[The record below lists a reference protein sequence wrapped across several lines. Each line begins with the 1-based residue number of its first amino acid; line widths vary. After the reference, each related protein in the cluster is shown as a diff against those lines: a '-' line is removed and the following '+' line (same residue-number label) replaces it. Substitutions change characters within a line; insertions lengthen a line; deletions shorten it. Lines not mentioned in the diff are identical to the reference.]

1 MLIMKFKKLELCSL
15 FYFFIKQSNFF
26 GCVFSER
33 LNRNKTFEQKHS
45 QVFSLW
51 QVTKMAQLNNLPSL
65 DNSTWVNAGNDTI
78 VDNRTATTVGA
89 LILSLVFILG
99 FPGNVFVIW
108 SILARA
114 RKQSITTLLILN
126 LAIADGSLM
135 ALTPFFIIYLV
146 WKKWIFKR
154 LMCKIIFYLCLANM
168 YASIHLIMLMSLY
181 RVMAVLWP
189 QRISA
194 ITGRKMVL
202 RVLVVV
208 WMLVIIASVPALLFR
223 DVRDRSNTM
232 VCEAFHDENSH
243 TVLQYMLELV
253 LGCFIPYSVILVSY
267 VCILRR
273 IRQTK
278 FRRIRS
284 EKLIL
289 AIVLTFCLLWLPYH
303 IINVVQVSWAFCP
316 DGRVKDILSKIWR
329 SSRAVTSA
337 IAFISSCVNPV
348 LYFFAGKSYIR
359 REGLAFMARLFEG
372 TGLDSGTRKSRQNS
386 QNSRDKDKDA
396 EAVRLNGKDRDSV
409 TNSSSNVKTSK
420 NEK

>member
-243 TVLQYMLELV
+243 
-253 LGCFIPYSVILVSY
+253 VSE
-267 VCILRR
+267 
-273 IRQTK
+273 QET
-278 FRRIRS
+278 
-284 EKLIL
+284 
-289 AIVLTFCLLWLPYH
+289 
-303 IINVVQVSWAFCP
+303 
-316 DGRVKDILSKIWR
+316 
-329 SSRAVTSA
+329 
-337 IAFISSCVNPV
+337 
-348 LYFFAGKSYIR
+348 
-359 REGLAFMARLFEG
+359 
-372 TGLDSGTRKSRQNS
+372 
-386 QNSRDKDKDA
+386 
-396 EAVRLNGKDRDSV
+396 
-409 TNSSSNVKTSK
+409 
-420 NEK
+420 